1 MTDQGGSP
9 LHRRGLSPDEH
20 LSTDEMALLV
30 DELEHV
36 DVRSSEKTRHQVLS
50 TLNVLSERMLG
61 RDRPKDDAV
70 RARIATLRDK
80 VTSRHD

>member
-1 MTDQGGSP
+1 MNQPEPGPSG

-20 LSTDEMALLV
+20 LSTDEMAELV
-30 DELEHV
+30 GELEHA
-36 DVRSSEKTRHQVLS
+36 DVRSSEKARRQVLS

-70 RARIATLRDK
+70 RARIAALR
-80 VTSRHD
+80 SRITES

>member
-1 MTDQGGSP
+1 MTSEPGGTP

-20 LSTDEMALLV
+20 LSTHEMAVLV

-36 DVRSSEKTRHQVLS
+36 DVHASEKARRQVLS

-61 RDRPKDDAV
+61 RDRPKDDAL
-70 RARIATLRDK
+70 RSRIAALREK
-80 VTSRHD
+80 VTEH

>member
-1 MTDQGGSP
+1 MNHPDPGQSA

-20 LSTDEMALLV
+20 LSTDEMAELV
-30 DELEHV
+30 GELEHAAV
-36 DVRSSEKTRHQVLS
+36 TSDKARRQVLS

-70 RARIATLRDK
+70 RARIAALRSK
-80 VTSRHD
+80 LTGS

>member
-1 MTDQGGSP
+1 MNQPAPGQSA

-20 LSTDEMALLV
+20 LSTDEMAELV
-30 DELEHV
+30 GELEHV
-36 DVRSSEKTRHQVLS
+36 DVTSGDKARRQVLS

-70 RARIATLRDK
+70 RARIAALRAK
-80 VTSRHD
+80 LTGS